1 MGAIPRTLTN
11 KPVGNHDFKDGGVM
25 QDIQEVT
32 LQEFINKHKLAFSA
46 DWVGHRPDGLMSD
59 RGQSHYKC
67 KIRSGCNAMTL
78 YFSMGSAHT
87 KAPELAEVLDCL
99 ASDAAGYENANGFE
113 DWASEYGY
121 DTDSR
126 SAEKIW
132 RAVQRESKQLKRV
145 LGEEAYQQLLWNT
158 ARL

>member
-1 MGAIPRTLTN
+1 MTTAL
-11 KPVGNHDFKDGGVM
+11 
-25 QDIQEVT
+25 T
-32 LQEFINKHKLAFSA
+32 LQQFITDNKLTFKA
-46 DWVGHRPDGLMSD
+46 DWVDSRPDGLMSK

-67 KIRSGCNAMTL
+67 NIRSGGHSMTL

-99 ASDAAGYENANGFE
+99 ASDASGYENAQGFE
-113 DWASEYGY
+113 DWASDLGY

-132 RAVQRESKQLKRV
+132 RAVERGAKQLKRV
-145 LGEEAYQQLLWNT
+145 LGDAAYQQLLWET
-158 ARL
+158 ERL